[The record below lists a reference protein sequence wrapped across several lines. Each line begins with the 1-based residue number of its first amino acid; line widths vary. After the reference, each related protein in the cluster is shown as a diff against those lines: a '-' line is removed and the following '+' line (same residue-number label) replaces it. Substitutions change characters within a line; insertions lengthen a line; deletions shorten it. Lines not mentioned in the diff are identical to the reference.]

1 MRQLAQQRGVK
12 LVLPVDVVVA
22 RSLDDGV
29 GCCTVPV
36 TPDCCRHDSPC
47 VPEGRPEG
55 WHAQHTA

>member
-1 MRQLAQQRGVK
+1 
-12 LVLPVDVVVA
+12 VLPVDVVVA